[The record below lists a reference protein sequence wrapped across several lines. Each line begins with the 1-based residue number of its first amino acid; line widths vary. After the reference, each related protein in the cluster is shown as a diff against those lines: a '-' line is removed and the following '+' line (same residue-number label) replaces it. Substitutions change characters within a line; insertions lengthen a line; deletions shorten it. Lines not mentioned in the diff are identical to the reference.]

1 MTVGE
6 LYRVMGMSLRV
17 RIEQSSKTYYEGPAY
32 DIPVHYMDSSIKYI
46 TAEQT
51 YNNCNQR
58 DLIPYVNIVL
68 CE

>member
-6 LYRVMGMSLRV
+6 LYRVMGISLRV
-17 RIEQSSKTYYEGPAY
+17 RIEQSSKTYYEGPSY
-32 DIPVHYMDSSIKYI
+32 DIPVHYMDSSIKYF
-46 TAEQT
+46 TADTT

-58 DLIPYVNIVL
+58 ELMTYVKIIL